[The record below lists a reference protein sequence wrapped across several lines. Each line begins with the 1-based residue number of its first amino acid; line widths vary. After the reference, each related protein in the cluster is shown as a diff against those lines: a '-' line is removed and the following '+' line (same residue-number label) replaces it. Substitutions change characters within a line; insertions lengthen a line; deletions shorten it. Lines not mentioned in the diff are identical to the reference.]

1 MAGSQRPLG
10 SSCPFGCRQ
19 TDPSLSPE
27 ETRCPACF
35 CRFPRGLNL
44 SHLVAAEGESLTPGG
59 RPHPRAAPPTYTCR
73 RPLSP
78 WVAVSPQEV
87 TPGLCVQNTELAFGE
102 MGGQD
107 ANTDDSESPT
117 RPPSPPDPPS
127 PSPVSAPPHPEPA
140 FFSLLSLGLRNPPS
154 TFSRSARHFPGG
166 RRFPPQRSSV
176 AKGEHDSCKRTF
188 LEGCT
193 NSFILLEGKNAKH
206 VFYYCLYSLI
216 ISNISNE

>member
-27 ETRCPACF
+27 EARCAACF
-35 CRFPRGLNL
+35 CRFPRGPNL

-59 RPHPRAAPPTYTCR
+59 RPRPCAAPPTYTCR

-87 TPGLCVQNTELAFGE
+87 TPGLCVQNTELASGE

-107 ANTDDSESPT
+107 ANTDDSVTHEPASPS
-117 RPPSPPDPPS
+117 RPSVPFSRLCSTPPRARILFSSLAGPQKPTFHLQPLSKAFSQRKTVPSP
-127 PSPVSAPPHPEPA
+127 EE
-140 FFSLLSLGLRNPPS
+140 LCC
-154 TFSRSARHFPGG
+154 
-166 RRFPPQRSSV
+166 QR
-176 AKGEHDSCKRTF
+176 GTR
-188 LEGCT
+188 
-193 NSFILLEGKNAKH
+193 
-206 VFYYCLYSLI
+206 
-216 ISNISNE
+216 